1 MIKVC
6 FIAGME
12 DIMSGVI
19 NNTVSENEAIA
30 NEFVSKFNEFW
41 NATNKI
47 KRSDIINILERVDKD
62 KQAASFRNILSCDVS
77 YMSDEY
83 LVSTMRLVAAC
94 GNKKSI
100 VLGHLSSG
108 NKMLEK
114 MSDSFYAIQ
123 RLTKKYNEVEEKEI
137 ISKGFEEKCKVAE
150 NLASVNK
157 EITDYFSSN
166 NITLTDVDTTA
177 TMYKNVMAIKAEL
190 EGKREVLGW
199 QISSCSQTKSSKAY
213 YNTIKSVR
221 EFKNTLCSNVD
232 GKMAIVA
239 YRGRKDLDKK
249 GLFESK
255 FKYQS
260 RMASTINNVF
270 AEIEQEINTRK
281 DKIDYICNS
290 IEKRSSA
297 LKLLANNAEDCTL
310 QDIGKITKKY
320 ISERAINDEL
330 LDSFKHQKST
340 LKKQIATIAQD
351 VNLNY
356 IAAMSNEIELVKQ

>member
-1 MIKVC
+1 
-6 FIAGME
+6 
-12 DIMSGVI
+12 MSGVT
-19 NNTVSENEAIA
+19 NENEAIA
-30 NEFVSKFNEFW
+30 KEFVGKFNEFW
-41 NATNKI
+41 NAANKI
-47 KRSDIINILERVDKD
+47 TRSDIINILERVEKD
-62 KQAASFRNILSCDVS
+62 KQAASFRNVLACDVS
-77 YMSDEY
+77 YMSDDY

-108 NKMLEK
+108 NRMLEK

-123 RLTKKYNEVEEKEI
+123 RLTKKYNEIEEKEA

-150 NLASVNK
+150 NLMSVNK
-157 EITDYFSSN
+157 EITDYFNSN

-177 TMYKNVMAIKAEL
+177 TMYKNVMAVKAGL
-190 EGKREVLGW
+190 EGKREILGW
-199 QISSCSQTKSSKAY
+199 QIVSCNQTKNNKAY

-232 GKMAIVA
+232 GKMALVA
-239 YRGRKDLDKK
+239 YKGKKDLDKK
-249 GLFESK
+249 GIFESK

-260 RMASTINNVF
+260 RMTSTINNVF
-270 AEIEQEINTRK
+270 AEIEQEISARNE
-281 DKIDYICNS
+281 KIDYICNS

-297 LKLLANNAEDCTL
+297 IKMLANNAEDCTL

-330 LDSFKHQKST
+330 LDSFKHQKNT

-356 IAAMSNEIELVKQ
+356 IAAMSNEIELVK

>member
-1 MIKVC
+1 
-6 FIAGME
+6 
-12 DIMSGVI
+12 MSEVMNSTI
-19 NNTVSENEAIA
+19 SENEAIA
-30 NEFVSKFNEFW
+30 SEFVSKFNEFW
-41 NATNKI
+41 NAADKI
-47 KRSDIINILERVDKD
+47 KRSDIINILERVDKE
-62 KQAASFRNILSCDVS
+62 KQAVSFRNILSCDVT

-108 NKMLEK
+108 NRMLEK

-123 RLTKKYNEVEEKEI
+123 RLTKKYNEVAEKES

-150 NLASVNK
+150 NLESVNK
-157 EITDYFSSN
+157 EITDYFNNN

-177 TMYKNVMAIKAEL
+177 TMYKNVMAVKSEL

-199 QISSCSQTKSSKAY
+199 QISSCTQTKNNKAY

-221 EFKNTLCSNVD
+221 EFKNMLCGNVD

-239 YRGRKDLDKK
+239 YKGKKDLDKK

-270 AEIEQEINTRK
+270 TEIEQEIDARRK
-281 DKIDYICNS
+281 KIDYICGS

-310 QDIGKITKKY
+310 QDVGKIAKKY
-320 ISERAINDEL
+320 INERAINDEL
-330 LDSFKHQKST
+330 LDSFKNQKNT
-340 LKKQIATIAQD
+340 LKKQIATIAQEA
-351 VNLNY
+351 NINY
-356 IAAMSNEIELVKQ
+356 ISAMSNELELVKK